1 MRLELFPLRKFG
13 GTVRADERQISLMNL
28 LVEITLRFLDKHLG
42 TNVTSKLFDVG
53 MFLLSVNPQFV
64 ERVEDLIAVN
74 AFPVGGDLVRRR
86 VSVEQ
91 RL

>member
-1 MRLELFPLRKFG
+1 
-13 GTVRADERQISLMNL
+13 MNL
-28 LVEITLRFLDKHLG
+28 LMEITLRFLNKHLG
-42 TNVTSKLFDVG
+42 TNVASELLDVG
-53 MFLLSVNPQFV
+53 MFILSVNPQFV
-64 ERVEDLIAVN
+64 ERVEDLIAVD